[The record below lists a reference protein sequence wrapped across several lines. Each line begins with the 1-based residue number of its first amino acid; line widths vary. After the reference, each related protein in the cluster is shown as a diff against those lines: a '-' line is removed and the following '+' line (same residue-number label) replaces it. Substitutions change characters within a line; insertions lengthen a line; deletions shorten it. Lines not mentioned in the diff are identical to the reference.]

1 MLRAWDDVPSKC
13 HASGRDWFG
22 GDLLGIEQH
31 LDHVER
37 VGANVIY
44 MTPIFPATSTHRYD
58 ATTFE
63 RVDPL
68 LGGDAA
74 FDSLARAC
82 AERGIRLV
90 GDLTTNHVGWK
101 HDWFVAAEA
110 DHHAPE
116 RSFFYFDETLPYGYE
131 AWFGVEPASSTG
143 ATTSY
148 GPGCAAWCS
157 DTWARLS
164 GWRIDVANMTGRFA
178 RSTSTR
184 GRPTSS
190 GTRRA
195 HCSSPSTWDCRGDLD
210 GRAGTRSLNYSSCPT
225 WW

>member
-1 MLRAWDDVPSKC
+1 MCRRKG

-22 GDLLGIEQH
+22 GDLAGIEQH

-37 VGANVIY
+37 VGANAIY

-58 ATTFE
+58 ATSFDH
-63 RVDPL
+63 VDPL

-82 AERGIRLV
+82 AQRGIRLI

-116 RSFFYFDETLPYGYE
+116 RGFFYFDETLPTATRHGS
-131 AWFGVEPASSTG
+131 ASRACRSSTG
-143 ATTSY
+143 ATTSCEPDARR
-148 GPGCAAWCS
+148 GAAVPG
-157 DTWARLS
+157 ARPVRA
-164 GWRIDVANMTGRFA
+164 GG
-178 RSTSTR
+178 STSRT
-184 GRPTSS
+184 
-190 GTRRA
+190 
-195 HCSSPSTWDCRGDLD
+195 
-210 GRAGTRSLNYSSCPT
+210 
-225 WW
+225 